1 MAEKIRILYLSANPA
16 NAGFLRLGEES
27 RGISEKIERS
37 LARDKFEIIQ
47 QWALRPGDLQRVLI
61 KHRPQIV
68 HFSGHG
74 SIAEEV
80 TLEDSTGKSKQVSK
94 EALAAMFG
102 ILKDDTRVIFLD
114 ACYSN
119 AQAEAL
125 ADTIDYVIGTN
136 QAIGHRAATTFAAA
150 FYLAL
155 ASGRSVEEAF
165 ELAKIE
171 ISLEGI
177 SGTDTPQLLIR
188 EGVNAMEPFLK
199 QEEAGHREHIEKLK
213 LALAHLEAGSS
224 SEDERR
230 LIRQGMADGRIILE
244 QLEGGESQTSFPER
258 LSIGGN
264 GRWVHLRVDAGVYR
278 HIQEQLYPP
287 PPGIAPPLPGLSFI
301 GREDAITEVK
311 SLLGVDVDSA
321 SGGNVVVVRGW
332 PGVGKTTLACMI
344 GRDPDVLKAF
354 PDGVL
359 WTSLGRSTELMS
371 VLATWGR
378 ALGTDELL
386 RTPTLDEAILRLG
399 NILSNKRMLL
409 IVDDVWNADHAR
421 PFLSACAD
429 NQCAL
434 LVTTRMT
441 GVAEDLTAS
450 KGSVY
455 LLPVLNEDNSLRLL
469 HLLAPSVVE
478 QYPDEC
484 RVLVRELEY
493 LPLGLHVAGRQLN
506 AEAKMG
512 LSVIDLINGLRKE
525 AKLFAE
531 AAPLDRAEGAVLPS
545 VAALLQR
552 STDFLDEKTREYF
565 MYLGVFAPKPATFDL
580 EAMSSVWGVQDPSPI
595 VRKLVRH
602 GLLEPVGVGRFQ
614 IHALLAQHARSLISQ

>member
-16 NAGFLRLGEES
+16 DAGFMRLDYEA
-27 RGISEKIERS
+27 RGISEKIERGV
-37 LARDKFEIIQ
+37 ARDKFEIIQ
-47 QWALRPGDLQRVLI
+47 QWALKPSDLQRVLNM
-61 KHRPQIV
+61 HRPHIV

-80 TLEDSTGKSKQVSK
+80 ILEDSTGKSKQVSK
-94 EALAAMFG
+94 EALATLFT
-102 ILKDDTRVIFLD
+102 IFKDDTRVIFFD

-125 ADTIDYVIGTN
+125 ADTIDYIIGTSR
-136 QAIGHRAATTFAAA
+136 AIGHRAATTFAAA
-150 FYLAL
+150 FYLAI
-155 ASGRSVEEAF
+155 ASERSIREAF
-165 ELAKIE
+165 ELAKLE
-171 ISLEGI
+171 ISLIGI
-177 SGTDTPQLLIR
+177 SGVNTLKLLVR

-199 QEEAGHREHIEKLK
+199 QEEAGHRAHLEKLK
-213 LALAHLEAGSS
+213 LALAHLESGDS

-230 LIRQGMADGRIILE
+230 IIRQGMADGSVILE
-244 QLEGGESQTSFPER
+244 QLEGVESQLSFPER
-258 LSIGGN
+258 LSTEN
-264 GRWVHLRVDAGVYR
+264 TGRWLHLRVDAVAYP
-278 HIQEQLYPP
+278 HMQEQLYPP

-301 GREDAITEVK
+301 GREVAITEVK
-311 SLLGVDVDSA
+311 SLLGIDVDSA
-321 SGGNVVVVRGW
+321 PNGNVVVVRGW

-344 GRDPDVLKAF
+344 GRDPEVLKAF

-359 WTSLGRSTELMS
+359 WTSLGRSPELMS
-371 VLATWGR
+371 VLAAWGR

-386 RTPTLDEAILRLG
+386 RTPTLDEATLKLA

-409 IVDDVWNADHAR
+409 IVDDVWHAAHAR

-429 NQCAL
+429 TRCAL

-441 GVAEDLTAS
+441 GVAEDLTIS

-455 LLPVLNEDNSLRLL
+455 LLPVLNEDNSLKLL
-469 HLLAPSVVE
+469 RHLAPSVVQ
-478 QYPDEC
+478 QYPEEC

-506 AEAKMG
+506 AEARMG
-512 LSVIDLINGLRKE
+512 LSVIDLMNGLRKE

-552 STDFLDEKTREYF
+552 STDFLDEPTREYF

-580 EAMSSVWGVQDPSPI
+580 EAMSAVWGVQDPSPI
-595 VRKLVRH
+595 VRTLIRH
-602 GLLEPVGVGRFQ
+602 GLLEPVGADRFQ